1 MHWLVTEEGLEEACD
16 LARLKKALSAKRGPL
31 WLDIHAP
38 KDADFELLSSGFG
51 IHQLTI
57 EDIQHGGQRPKW
69 EEYPGYVFLVL
80 IAVEWLHQQ
89 VVLREQFLCIS
100 PAWIVSIHQDANPS
114 LAEVRRRLGV
124 DATLTQGKTTFLTY
138 LVTNAIVDS
147 AFPALE
153 AIDEEVDALEDR
165 LVTTANQADLA
176 QITDLKHTVTDLRRI
191 LGAQRDSFQ
200 QLVTQSLNPTDSDA
214 ALYFRDVYDHL
225 VRQYETV
232 DSLRDLLSGAMD
244 TYLST
249 VSNRLN
255 GTMKTL
261 TVMASLFLPLTFL
274 TGFFGMNF
282 GYLTQVVQPSGAAF
296 AGGIVLMVGSLVI
309 QLYLFRRRLWI

>member
-1 MHWLVTEEGLEEACD
+1 MHWLVTDEGLEEACD

-31 WLDIHAP
+31 WLDIQAP

-80 IAVEWLHQQ
+80 IAVEWLKQK

-124 DATLTQGKTTFLTY
+124 DATLTQGKTSFLTY
-138 LVTNAIVDS
+138 LVTDAIVDS

-200 QLVTQSLNPTDSDA
+200 QLVTQSLDPTDSDA
-214 ALYFRDVYDHL
+214 ELYFRDVYDHL

>member
-1 MHWLVTEEGLEEACD
+1 MHWLVTGKGQEENCD
-16 LARLKKALSAKRGPL
+16 LARLKQALRAKQGPL
-31 WLDIHAP
+31 WLDIEAP
-38 KDADFELLSSGFG
+38 KPADFELLRDGFG
-51 IHQLTI
+51 IHRLTI
-57 EDIQHGGQRPKW
+57 EDIQQGGQRPKW
-69 EEYPGYVFLVL
+69 EDYPGYVFLVL
-80 IAVEWLHQQ
+80 VALEWKKQAAVLQ
-89 VVLREQFLCIS
+89 EQYLCIS
-100 PAWIVSIHQDANPS
+100 PRWIISLHQKPNPG
-114 LAEVRRRLGV
+114 LAEVRRRLEV
-124 DATLTQGKTTFLTY
+124 DPALAQGRPMFVTY
-138 LVTNAIVDS
+138 LVTGAIVDS

-153 AIDEEVDALEDR
+153 GIDEEVDALEDR
-165 LVTTANQADLA
+165 LVTTATQRDLPR
-176 QITDLKHTVTDLRRI
+176 ITRLKHSVTDLRRI

-200 QLVTQSLNPTDSDA
+200 RLVTQSLDPA
-214 ALYFRDVYDHL
+214 APEASLYFRDIYDHL

-282 GYLTQVVQPSGAAF
+282 AYLIRVLEPSGLAF
-296 AGGIVLMVGSLVI
+296 IGAIVLMVLSLVL
-309 QLYLFRRRLWI
+309 QLYLFRRRNWI

>member
-1 MHWLVTEEGLEEACD
+1 MHWLVTGKGLEGNCD
-16 LARLKKALSAKRGPL
+16 LTRLKAELRAKRGPL
-31 WLDIHAP
+31 WLDIESPQAP
-38 KDADFELLSSGFG
+38 DYQLLESGFG

-57 EDIQHGGQRPKW
+57 EDIRHGGQRPKW
-69 EEYPGYVFLVL
+69 EDYPGYQFLVL
-80 IAVEWLHQQ
+80 VAVEWSKKA
-89 VVLREQFLCIS
+89 VALREQYLCIS
-100 PAWIVSIHQDANPS
+100 PAWIVSIHQEANPS
-114 LAEVRRRLGV
+114 LGEVRRRLGV
-124 DATLTQGKTTFLTY
+124 DATLTQGKSVFLTY
-138 LVTNAIVDS
+138 MVTEAIVDS
-147 AFPALE
+147 AFPALD
-153 AIDEEVDALEDR
+153 AIDDEVDALEDR
-165 LVTTANQADLA
+165 LVTTAGQADLA
-176 QITDLKHTVTDLRRI
+176 QITSLKHVVTDLRRI

-200 QLVTQSLNPTDSDA
+200 QLVTQSLDPTAPDA
-214 ALYFRDVYDHL
+214 SLYFRDVYDHL

-282 GYLTQVVQPSGAAF
+282 GYLTGVVQPSGAAF
-296 AGGIVLMVGSLVI
+296 AGGIVLMIGSMVI
-309 QLYLFRRRLWI
+309 QLYLFRRRRWI